1 MWQAMPYRPASGW
14 NIVPACVAL
23 LLLAGA
29 MVCSGVEPFRGTP
42 LSSANPAAPF
52 ELENQFGQPVK
63 LSDHRGKV
71 VLLTFLYTSCPDVC
85 PITASHIKETYG
97 LLGGSVDGVAF
108 LAVSVD
114 PEGDSTED
122 ALAFSERWEMARN
135 WDYLVGDRGHLAPI
149 WKDYYIDPALDEQHR
164 DAETQVAQGSDA
176 SEGGVGAPDEDIAA
190 TRVVIHSSPVYL
202 IDREGLMRV
211 VFTLP
216 FEPAALA
223 HDLRILLGE

>member
-1 MWQAMPYRPASGW
+1 MA
-14 NIVPACVAL
+14 
-23 LLLAGA
+23 
-29 MVCSGVEPFRGTP
+29 CSGVEPFSGTS

-71 VLLTFLYTSCPDVC
+71 VLLTFLYTNCPDVC
-85 PITASHIKETYG
+85 PITASHIKETYD
-97 LLGGSVDGVAF
+97 LLGGSVDSVAF

-122 ALAFSERWEMARN
+122 ALAFSEKWEMARN

-149 WKDYYIDPALDEQHR
+149 WKDYYIDPAVDEQHS
-164 DAETQVAQGSDA
+164 DAETQAAEGSDA
-176 SEGGVGAPDEDIAA
+176 SDDGFGESGEDMET
-190 TRVVIHSSPVYL
+190 TRLVVHSSPVYL

-223 HDLRILLGE
+223 HDLEILLNE

>member
-1 MWQAMPYRPASGW
+1 MPAIVW
-14 NIVPACVAL
+14 NLRAALVTL
-23 LLLAGA
+23 LLFTGA
-29 MVCSGVEPFRGTP
+29 MACSGVEPFSGTP

-52 ELENQFGQPVK
+52 ELENQFGRPVK

-85 PITASHIKETYG
+85 PITASHIKQAYD

-122 ALAFSERWEMARN
+122 ALAFSEKWEMARN
-135 WDYLVGDRGHLAPI
+135 WDYLVGDREHLAPI
-149 WKDYYIDPALDEQHR
+149 WNNYYIDPAVDDRHS

-176 SEGGVGAPDEDIAA
+176 SDGGAGAPDEDIAA
-190 TRVVIHSSPVYL
+190 TRLVIHSPPVYL

-223 HDLRILLGE
+223 HDLEILLSE